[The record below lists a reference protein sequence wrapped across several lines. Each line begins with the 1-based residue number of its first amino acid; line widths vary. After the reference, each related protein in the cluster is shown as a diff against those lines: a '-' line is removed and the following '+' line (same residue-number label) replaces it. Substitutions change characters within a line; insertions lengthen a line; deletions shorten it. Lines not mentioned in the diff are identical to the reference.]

1 MANTDP
7 TLEKNS
13 VTSAGDIEIQE
24 VTIITVDGTELDIQL
39 HVVELNL
46 YEDIYKAG
54 LHGSILIV
62 DANNLSQ
69 NLGLTG
75 DEYLRIKI
83 LTPSMTDATIYK
95 IFKVYSITDRQML
108 NDTAKESFIMHFCSV
123 ELFLDAISPVYRT
136 YKGKAS
142 DLVGEIFSRK
152 LSAPRIGKGENTL
165 LLIASDTANDLKFTS
180 PGWSPTKCINWIASK
195 SIGKGKSN
203 NFLFY
208 ETNKKFVFA
217 NVEDIFQQYKDTASG
232 DPDYQGYQEYH
243 YAAQNLSRPPDKTTE
258 TYTKDVNWEYK
269 KVIEMRVIETYNALK
284 NNQNGHLANRL
295 YTFDVI
301 TKARGVFDYDY
312 VDAYKSIVHVD
323 DIAGASRPP
332 FPTNSVQGSKF
343 SNPAT
348 YNQMYMQHSYLYD
361 GINDNAGDRI
371 AEILPAQTSART
383 ALTNFKIEITVPGR
397 TDIEAGVVVK
407 FNYPDASPRDAA
419 DAAKER
425 NDNLYS
431 GYYLVTAIRHKI
443 THLRHIMIL
452 ELVKDSL
459 RLERL

>member
-7 TLEKNS
+7 NLIKNS

-24 VTIITVDGTELDIQL
+24 VTIITVNGTEINIQL
-39 HVVELNL
+39 YMVELNL
-46 YEDIYKAG
+46 YEDIYKSG
-54 LHGSILIV
+54 LHGSLLIV

-83 LTPSMTDATIYK
+83 LTPSMTDSVIHK

-108 NDTAKESFIMHFCSV
+108 NDTAKQSYIMHFCSV
-123 ELFLDAISPVYRT
+123 ELFLDAISPVYKT

-142 DLVGEIFSRK
+142 DLVGEIFSKK
-152 LSAPRIGKGENTL
+152 LSASRIGSGDVTPV
-165 LLIASDTANDLKFTS
+165 LIATDTANDLKFTS

-195 SIGKGKSN
+195 SIGKSNSN

-217 NVEDIFQQYKDTASG
+217 NVEDIFQQYKDNAASR
-232 DPDYQGYQEYH
+232 PWYQEYH
-243 YAAQNLSRPPDKTTE
+243 YAAQNLQKSQDSDA
-258 TYTKDVNWEYK
+258 YIKDVDWEYK

-301 TKARGVFDYDY
+301 TKSRSVYDYDY
-312 VDAYKSIVHVD
+312 VDNYKNIVHVD
-323 DIAGASRPP
+323 DIEGGSRPP
-332 FPTNSVQGSKF
+332 FPINVAQGSKF

-397 TDIEAGVVVK
+397 TDIEAGVVIK
-407 FNYPDASPRDAA
+407 FNYPDASPRDIA
-419 DAAKER
+419 DGAGDS
-425 NDNLYS
+425 NDNYYS
-431 GYYLVTAIRHKI
+431 GYYLVTAVRHKI

-459 RLERL
+459 RLEQR

>member
-1 MANTDP
+1 MAR
-7 TLEKNS
+7 TLLKDS
-13 VTSAGDIEIQE
+13 VTSAGDIDIQE
-24 VTIITVDGTELDIQL
+24 VTIITVGGAEVDIQL

-46 YEDIYKAG
+46 YEDIYKSG
-54 LHGSILIV
+54 LHGSILIA
-62 DANNLSQ
+62 DAINLSQ

-83 LTPSMTDATIYK
+83 LTPSMTDSVIHK

-108 NDTAKESFIMHFCSV
+108 SDTAKQSYIMHFCSV

-136 YKGKAS
+136 YQGKAS
-142 DLVGEIFSRK
+142 DIVNEIFSRK
-152 LSAPRIGKGENTL
+152 LSAPRLGKGDNTPL
-165 LLIASDTANDLKFTS
+165 LTASDTANDLKFTS

-217 NVEDIFQQYKDTASG
+217 NVEDIFQQYKDNAASR
-232 DPDYQGYQEYH
+232 PWYQEYH
-243 YAAQNLSRPPDKTTE
+243 YSAQNLHKAPDGSTVQ
-258 TYTKDVNWEYK
+258 YTKDVNWEYK

-301 TKARGVFDYDY
+301 TKSRGVYDYDY
-312 VDAYKSIVHVD
+312 VDNYQSIVHVD
-323 DIAGASRPP
+323 DISGGSRPP
-332 FPTNSVQGSKF
+332 FPINSAQGSKF

-397 TDIEAGVVVK
+397 TDIEAGVVIK
-407 FNYPDASPRDAA
+407 FNYPDASPRDTA

-425 NDNLYS
+425 NDDLYS
-431 GYYLVTAIRHKI
+431 GFYLVTAVRHKI
-443 THLRHIMIL
+443 THLRHMMIL

-459 RLERL
+459 RLEQR

>member
-1 MANTDP
+1 MAR
-7 TLEKNS
+7 TLLKDA
-13 VTSAGDIEIQE
+13 VTSAGDIDIQE
-24 VTIITVDGTELDIQL
+24 VTIITVGGTEIDIQL

-46 YEDIYKAG
+46 YEDIYKSG
-54 LHGSILIV
+54 LHGSILIA
-62 DANNLSQ
+62 DAINLSQ

-83 LTPSMTDATIYK
+83 LTPSMTDSTIHK

-108 NDTAKESFIMHFCSV
+108 SDTSKQSYIMHFCSV

-136 YKGKAS
+136 YQGKAS
-142 DLVGEIFSRK
+142 DLIGEIYSKK
-152 LSAPRIGKGENTL
+152 LSASRTGAGAITPI
-165 LLIASDTANDLKFTS
+165 LIASDTANDLKFTS

-217 NVEDIFQQYKDTASG
+217 NVEDIFQQYKDNAASN
-232 DPDYQGYQEYH
+232 PWYQEYH
-243 YAAQNLSRPPDKTTE
+243 YSAQNLHKAPDGSTVQ
-258 TYTKDVNWEYK
+258 YTKDVNWEYK
-269 KVIEMRVIETYNALK
+269 KVAEMRVIETYNALK

-301 TKARGVFDYDY
+301 SKSRGVYDYDY
-312 VDAYKSIVHVD
+312 VANYQSIVHVD
-323 DIAGASRPP
+323 DIAGSSRPP
-332 FPTNSVQGSKF
+332 FPINSAQGSKF

-407 FNYPDASPRDAA
+407 FHYPDASPRDTA
-419 DAAKER
+419 DAAQER
-425 NDNLYS
+425 DDDLYS
-431 GYYLVTAIRHKI
+431 GFYLVTAIRHKI
-443 THLRHIMIL
+443 THLRHMMIL

-459 RLERL
+459 RSEQR